1 MIEASNANTG
11 VDVTEL
17 TVPLA
22 ERVEYASSG
31 WIDEARRY
39 LGRRADG
46 TPSFSI
52 AVALDNAPPHLDDDE
67 RRPFGYTIRVGG
79 GRADVESTP
88 DPAAQLRV
96 RTDYNAA
103 LPFAW
108 AINGDTES
116 AERAHR
122 EYAFI
127 LDRPQI
133 DGRLPDDP
141 AIGILLSAFHDHM
154 AWRTV
159 NNPDVRHRAKHL
171 GLDGNLADLDDK
183 GYTVLPNA
191 FTDELAEEMRDEAHR
206 NHDAAPPDTGFRATM
221 LLRRGRLWEYAA
233 VHPWVLTLAEY
244 LLGRGCVMYQSDT
257 IIKGPG
263 LDTHPGLHADYGASR
278 VAEPFPE
285 YCLEATAV
293 WAIDDFDRAAG
304 PTVIVPGSFRNRRQV
319 PPGTTREDVVTI
331 EMPKGSIAFWHG
343 ASWHGAMPRTAPGTR
358 TSLHNAYVRFFM
370 RPLERYDDVDQA
382 IVDRN
387 PPVFSTLCGL
397 DDIFGKSGDTGADFE
412 RMRYASEAGYGRT
425 EL

>member
-1 MIEASNANTG
+1 MT
-11 VDVTEL
+11 DL

-31 WIDEARRY
+31 WIAEAERH
-39 LGRRADG
+39 LASRAN
-46 TPSFSI
+46 PVPRFSI
-52 AVALDNAPPHLDDDE
+52 SVELEDPPPHLAAGNGA
-67 RRPFGYTIRVGG
+67 PFGYAIHIADGAARVVAGPDST
-79 GRADVESTP
+79 AD
-88 DPAAQLRV
+88 LRV
-96 RTDYNAA
+96 RADYNAA
-103 LPFAW
+103 LPLAW
-108 AINGDTES
+108 TIEGDVES
-116 AERAHR
+116 AKRARR
-122 EYAFI
+122 EYAF
-127 LDRPQI
+127 LFGEPHVE
-133 DGRLPDDP
+133 GRLPED
-141 AIGILLSAFHDHM
+141 AATKTLLADFHDHM
-154 AWRTV
+154 ARRTV
-159 NNPDVRHRAKHL
+159 NNPDIANRAKGF
-171 GLDGNLADLDDK
+171 GLEANLADLDDK

-191 FTDELAEEMRDEAHR
+191 FTEDLADELRAEAHR

-233 VHPWVLTLAEY
+233 IHPWVLTVAEH

-343 ASWHGAMPRTAPGTR
+343 ASWHGSMPRTAPGKR

-382 IVDRN
+382 IIDRN

-425 EL
+425 AL

>member
-1 MIEASNANTG
+1 MT
-11 VDVTEL
+11 DL

-22 ERVEYASSG
+22 ERAQYASTD
-31 WIDEARRY
+31 WIETARRY
-39 LGRRADG
+39 LASRAG
-46 TPSFSI
+46 TSPPFS
-52 AVALDNAPPHLDDDE
+52 VSVTLDNAPPHLDAGSAA
-67 RRPFGYTIRVGG
+67 PYGYTVRVGG
-79 GRADVESTP
+79 GSAVIEDRP
-88 DPAAQLRV
+88 DAAAQLRV
-96 RTDYNAA
+96 RADYNAA

-108 AINGDTES
+108 TSHADAES
-116 AERAHR
+116 SDRARR
-122 EYAFI
+122 EYAAV
-127 LDRPQI
+127 LGEPDVE
-133 DGRLPDDP
+133 GELPEDP
-141 AIGILLSAFHDHM
+141 AVRALLSDFHDHM
-154 AWRTV
+154 ARRTV

-171 GLDGNLADLDDK
+171 GLEDNLADLDDK
-183 GYTVLPNA
+183 GYTVLQDA
-191 FTDELAEEMRDEAHR
+191 FTPELADELRAEAHR

-233 VHPWVLTLAEY
+233 THPWVLTLAEY

-304 PTVIVPGSFRNRRQV
+304 PTVIVPGSFRNARQV
-319 PPGTTREDVVTI
+319 PAGTTREDVVTI

-343 ASWHGAMPRTAPGTR
+343 ASWHGSMPRTAPGRR

-370 RPLERYDDVDQA
+370 RPLERYDDIDQA

-425 EL
+425 ELEARA